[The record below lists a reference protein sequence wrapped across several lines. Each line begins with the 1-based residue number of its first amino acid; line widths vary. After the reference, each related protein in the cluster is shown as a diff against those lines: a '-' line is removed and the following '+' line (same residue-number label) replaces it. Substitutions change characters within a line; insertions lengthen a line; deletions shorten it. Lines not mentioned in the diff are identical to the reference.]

1 MEGTRMNL
9 TIIDNKSAEKNLK
22 TNSVHS
28 LSTQM
33 T

>member
-9 TIIDNKSAEKNLK
+9 NITDNKSEKNLK